1 MNKIKKL
8 VEELKLEVEKETG
21 VKPSI
26 EIGIHQN
33 TEQKQSISLI
43 EANRQF
49 ESLRKKLGMK
59 KWKLSFLDD
68 YSRLSNQPVE
78 NDSFS
83 IYFNDRR
90 DKIENRQSD
99 TRKTMQDSEVS
110 KMAAVK

>member
-8 VEELKLEVEKETG
+8 IEELKLEVEKETG
-21 VKPSI
+21 VVPSI

-33 TEQKQSISLI
+33 TDQKQDISLI

-49 ESLRKKLGMK
+49 ESLRKKLKME

-68 YSRLSNQPVE
+68 YSRLSNSPVE
-78 NDSFS
+78 NDSLT

-90 DKIENRQSD
+90 DEIENRQSD
-99 TRKTMQDSEVS
+99 TRKRVQESEMHE
-110 KMAAVK
+110 MAIY